1 LASLR
6 RGDKATRIM
15 FVAKLPWMHQ
25 TCTDRTYARSWD
37 KRYKAERALDYR
49 MQQMGWRVVFEDEL
63 AALQ

>member
-1 LASLR
+1 
-6 RGDKATRIM
+6 M